1 MGKTAVVFGLNREGS
16 GTMCEQIVLQLLG
29 QSTQKVK
36 GQHIYNQ
43 MIQTQTP
50 TFICFLSWIIF
61 HVFPSEPEICLC
73 AKPTFVGCGSVFGV
87 AFTVFIWSGVS
98 DRLAGVLQ
106 VL

>member
-43 MIQTQTP
+43 MFQTQTP
-50 TFICFLSWIIF
+50 AFICFLS
-61 HVFPSEPEICLC
+61 
-73 AKPTFVGCGSVFGV
+73 
-87 AFTVFIWSGVS
+87 
-98 DRLAGVLQ
+98 
-106 VL
+106 